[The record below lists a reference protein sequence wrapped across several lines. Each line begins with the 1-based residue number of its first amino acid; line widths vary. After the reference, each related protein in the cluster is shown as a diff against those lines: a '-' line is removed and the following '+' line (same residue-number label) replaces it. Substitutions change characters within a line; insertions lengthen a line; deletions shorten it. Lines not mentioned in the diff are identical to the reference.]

1 MLGQIGYTFS
11 ALFRES
17 GFAAMNDWRYWV
29 MIMLSCVLIYLGV
42 AKGVE
47 PLLMLPI
54 AFGMLLANLP
64 LSGILNPPV
73 QEMQLLEYL
82 LINDEYVRVTPEIIE
97 AVRNGIPPYIDT
109 LGLGESF
116 AIEGNQLFRV
126 ATQPAG
132 LLFYFYLG
140 IGLVVFP
147 PLIFLGVGAMID
159 FGPLIAFPSSF
170 IIGAA
175 AQLGIF
181 ATFLGALI
189 WGFTPQESSAIAII
203 GSADGPTTIFVT
215 ASLAPHLLGSVAIA
229 AYTKMAL
236 VPIIQ
241 PPFMKLLTN
250 DKERRVVMKQ
260 LRPVS
265 KTERCVFP
273 IVSAL
278 GVALLVPQATPL
290 LGMLML
296 GNLIKESGVAERLS
310 KTVQNE
316 MINIVT
322 ILLGLAVG
330 STARAENFLTIT
342 TLLIIGLGLAAF
354 ILSTIAGVLI
364 AKIMCH
370 VTGGKVNPL
379 IGSAGVSAMPMA
391 ARVSQQV
398 GAKYDPN
405 NFLLMHA
412 MGPTVSATIGSAVV
426 AGAMIALLGR

>member
-1 MLGQIGYTFS
+1 MFAQIAYTFS
-11 ALFRES
+11 ALFNSS
-17 GFAAMNDWRYWV
+17 GFAVVTGPNLI
-29 MIMLSCVLIYLGV
+29 MILLSAVLIYLGI

-64 LSGILNPPV
+64 LSGILGPPV
-73 QEMQLLEYL
+73 QEMVLLEYIRDASGHYL
-82 LINDEYVRVTPEIIE
+82 PVTPEIIE
-97 AVRNGIPPYIDT
+97 AVRNGGYTYI
-109 LGLGESF
+109 LGLGQSF
-116 AIEGNQLFRV
+116 AIEGGQLFQV
-126 ATQPAG
+126 ITQQPGG

-140 IGLVVFP
+140 VGLVVFP
-147 PLIFLGVGAMID
+147 PLIFLGIGAMID

-181 ATFLGALI
+181 ATFLGAL
-189 WGFTPQESSAIAII
+189 WLGFSPQESSAIAII

-215 ASLAPHLLGSVAIA
+215 ATLAPHLLGSVAIA
-229 AYTKMAL
+229 AYTYMAL

-241 PPFMKLLTN
+241 PPFMKALTN

-273 IVSAL
+273 VLSAL
-278 GVALLVPQATPL
+278 GVALLVPPATPL

-296 GNLIKESGVAERLS
+296 GNLIKESGVCERLS
-310 KTVQNE
+310 QTAQNE

-322 ILLGLAVG
+322 IFLGLAVG
-330 STARAENFLTIT
+330 STARAENFLTAQ
-342 TLLIIGLGLAAF
+342 TLMIIALGLAAF
-354 ILSTIAGVLI
+354 ILSTITGVLI
-364 AKIMCH
+364 AKVMCFA
-370 VTGGKVNPL
+370 TGGKINPL

-391 ARVSQQV
+391 ARVCQQV

-426 AGAMIALLGR
+426 AGAMIAILS

>member
-1 MLGQIGYTFS
+1 MFAQIAYTFT
-11 ALFRES
+11 ALYESS
-17 GFAAMNDWRYWV
+17 GFYVIEWRNWIMILIAA
-29 MIMLSCVLIYLGV
+29 VLIYLGI

-64 LSGILNPPV
+64 LSGILGPPV
-73 QEMQLLEYL
+73 QEMVLLEY
-82 LINDEYVRVTPEIIE
+82 VRDANGAYLPVTPEVIE
-97 AVRNGIPPYIDT
+97 GVRNGYHT
-109 LGLGESF
+109 YMLELGQSF
-116 AIEGNQLFRV
+116 AIEGDQLFRV
-126 ATQPAG
+126 ITQQPGG

-140 IGLVVFP
+140 VGLVVFP
-147 PLIFLGVGAMID
+147 PLIFLGIGAMID

-181 ATFLGALI
+181 ATFLGALLL
-189 WGFTPQESSAIAII
+189 GFSPQESSAIAII

-215 ASLAPHLLGSVAIA
+215 ATLAPHLLGSVAIA
-229 AYTKMAL
+229 AYAYMAM

-241 PPFMKLLTN
+241 PPFMRMLTN

-273 IVSAL
+273 VLSAL
-278 GVALLVPQATPL
+278 GVALLVPPATPL

-310 KTVQNE
+310 QTAQNE

-322 ILLGLAVG
+322 IMLGLAVG
-330 STARAENFLTIT
+330 STARGENFLDTT
-342 TLLIIGLGLAAF
+342 TLLIIVLGLLAF

-364 AKIMCH
+364 AKVMCH

-379 IGSAGVSAMPMA
+379 IGNAGVSAMPMA

-398 GAKYDPN
+398 GAKYDPH

-412 MGPTVSATIGSAVV
+412 MGPTVSAVIGSAVV
-426 AGAMIALLGR
+426 AGAMIALLS